1 MNDFETGVCVGYLLG
16 NKADSGGG
24 SGVNITIKDGATV
37 YDVPILHN
45 YSLVG
50 TDYGLATFDVNEC
63 AFLNMAP
70 TNLGY
75 VDITDNKNPITGEME
90 VYKRSQP
97 SGGISRSIAY
107 ALTKGGKAI
116 GIYKA
121 QSASFTPYVLGEPFT
136 RIEDGT
142 LYPRKE
148 RHAFTTIRNPILT
161 FEDKPTSIDPNQTNL
176 NVYLE
181 YDAETRTITY
191 TQPKIYYNEEYLF
204 KYYRKAELDAQTIE
218 SDQTTTTHRKIKIT
232 NFGRVLS
239 AEDYPEE
246 WLGKYR
252 FTPTLQN
259 PIFGIS
265 VADNF
270 ELTTTCF
277 SSIQ

>member
-1 MNDFETGVCVGYLLG
+1 MVDEDFVMGYVCGFNDGVG
-16 NKADSGGG
+16 SGGG
-24 SGVNITIKDGATV
+24 SGGIVIKDGATV

-45 YSLVG
+45 YSIVG

-63 AFLNMAP
+63 AFLNLAP
-70 TNLGY
+70 TNLGD
-75 VDITDNKNPITGEME
+75 VDIVDNKNPITGEME

-97 SGGISRSIAY
+97 SGGISRSMAY

-121 QSASFTPYVLGEPFT
+121 QSASFAPYVLDEPFT

-148 RHAFTTIRNPILT
+148 KHAFTTIRNPILT
-161 FEDKPTSIDPNQTNL
+161 FEDVPVSYDPTQTNL
-176 NVYLE
+176 YVYLE
-181 YDAETRTITY
+181 YDAETRTINY
-191 TQPKIYYNEEYLF
+191 SQPSTYYNEEYLF

-232 NFGRVLS
+232 NFGRILS

-246 WLGKYR
+246 WLNKYR
-252 FTPTLQN
+252 FTATLQN

-265 VADNF
+265 IMDNF
-270 ELTTTCF
+270 ELTTTYF
-277 SSIQ
+277 SGIQ

>member
-45 YSLVG
+45 YSIIG

-63 AFLNMAP
+63 TFLNLAP
-70 TNLGY
+70 VQYNYT
-75 VDITDNKNPITGEME
+75 DMEDNKNPITGEME
-90 VYKRSQP
+90 VYKRPQP
-97 SGGISRSIAY
+97 YGGVSRSMAY

-121 QSASFTPYVLGEPFT
+121 QSWSFVPYALQEPPV

-148 RHAFTTIRNPILT
+148 RYTFTTIRNPILT
-161 FEDKPTSIDPNQTNL
+161 FEDVPTSIDPNQTNL
-176 NVYLE
+176 NMYLE
-181 YDAETRTITY
+181 WDEETRTIKY
-191 TQPKIYYNEEYLF
+191 TQPKNYYNEKYLF
-204 KYYRKAELDAQTIE
+204 RYHLKSELEAQTIE
-218 SDQTTTTHRKIKIT
+218 SDQTATVHQKVRIT
-232 NFGRVLS
+232 NFNRILS
-239 AEDYPEE
+239 ADDYPEE
-246 WLGKYR
+246 WLNKYE
-252 FTPTLQN
+252 FQTLQN

-270 ELTTTCF
+270 ELTTTYF
-277 SSIQ
+277 SGIQ

>member
-1 MNDFETGVCVGYLLG
+1 MVDEDFVMGYVCGFNDGVG
-16 NKADSGGG
+16 SGG
-24 SGVNITIKDGATV
+24 SGDIVIKDGATV

-45 YSLVG
+45 YSIVG

-63 AFLNMAP
+63 AFLNLTP
-70 TNLGY
+70 TNLGAA
-75 VDITDNKNPITGEME
+75 DITDNKNPITGEME

-97 SGGISRSIAY
+97 SGGTSRSIAY

-121 QSASFTPYVLGEPFT
+121 QSASFTPYALGEPFT
-136 RIEDGT
+136 YIEDGT

-148 RHAFTTIRNPILT
+148 RHAFTTIRNPVLT
-161 FEDKPTSIDPNQTNL
+161 FEDVPVSYDPTRTNL

-191 TQPKIYYNEEYLF
+191 TQPQIYYNEEYLF

-218 SDQTTTTHRKIKIT
+218 SDQTTTTHRKIKIA

-246 WLGKYR
+246 WLNKYR
-252 FTPTLQN
+252 FTATLQN

-270 ELTTTCF
+270 ELTTTYF
-277 SSIQ
+277 SGIQ

>member
-1 MNDFETGVCVGYLLG
+1 MVDEDFVLGYAVGFNDGVG
-16 NKADSGGG
+16 SGGG
-24 SGVNITIKDGATV
+24 WGGIVIKDGATV

-45 YSLVG
+45 YSIVG

-63 AFLNMAP
+63 AFLNLTP
-70 TNLGY
+70 TNASY
-75 VDITDNKNPITGEME
+75 IDIEDNKNPITGEME

-97 SGGISRSIAY
+97 SGGTSRSIAY

-161 FEDKPTSIDPNQTNL
+161 FEDVPVSYDPTQTNL
-176 NVYLE
+176 NMYLE

-191 TQPKIYYNEEYLF
+191 TQPKTYYNEEYLF

-232 NFGRVLS
+232 NFGRILS

-246 WLGKYR
+246 WLNKYR
-252 FTPTLQN
+252 FTATLQN
-259 PIFGIS
+259 PVFGIS
-265 VADNF
+265 IMDNF
-270 ELTTTCF
+270 ELTTTYF
-277 SSIQ
+277 SGIQ

>member
-1 MNDFETGVCVGYLLG
+1 MVDEDFVMGYAVGYNDG
-16 NKADSGGG
+16 VGSGG
-24 SGVNITIKDGATV
+24 SGGIVIKDGATV

-45 YSLVG
+45 YSIVG

-63 AFLNMAP
+63 AFLNLTP
-70 TNLGY
+70 TNLGN
-75 VDITDNKNPITGEME
+75 VDIMDNKNPITGEME

-116 GIYKA
+116 GIYKT
-121 QSASFTPYVLGEPFT
+121 QSASFAPYVLDEPFT

-148 RHAFTTIRNPILT
+148 KHAFTTIRNPILT
-161 FEDKPTSIDPNQTNL
+161 FEDVPVSYDPTQTNL
-176 NVYLE
+176 YVYLE

-191 TQPKIYYNEEYLF
+191 TQPKMYYNEEYLF

-232 NFGRVLS
+232 NFGRILS

-246 WLGKYR
+246 WLNKYR
-252 FTPTLQN
+252 FTATLQN

-270 ELTTTCF
+270 ELTTTYF
-277 SSIQ
+277 SGIQ

>member
-1 MNDFETGVCVGYLLG
+1 MVDEDFVMGYAVGYNDG
-16 NKADSGGG
+16 AQSGGG
-24 SGVNITIKDGATV
+24 SGDIVIKDGATV

-45 YSLVG
+45 YSIVG

-63 AFLNMAP
+63 AFLNLTP
-70 TNLGY
+70 TNLGGA
-75 VDITDNKNPITGEME
+75 DITDNKNPITGEME

-97 SGGISRSIAY
+97 SGGTSRSIAY

-121 QSASFTPYVLGEPFT
+121 QSASFTPYALGEPFS

-161 FEDKPTSIDPNQTNL
+161 FEDVPVSYDPTQTNL
-176 NVYLE
+176 NMYLE
-181 YDAETRTITY
+181 YDAETRTIAY
-191 TQPKIYYNEEYLF
+191 TQPKTYYNEEYLF

-232 NFGRVLS
+232 NFGRILS

-246 WLGKYR
+246 WLNKYR
-252 FTPTLQN
+252 FPMLQN
-259 PIFGIS
+259 PVFGIS

-270 ELTTTCF
+270 ELTTTYF
-277 SSIQ
+277 SGIE